1 VLCCNGSAP
10 LSKKVG
16 KVMPVYE
23 VQIVNT
29 YRVTAD
35 SPEQALGSYR
45 VVFEDIEPELVGLT
59 PEEVLEQDEFEFID
73 GKGEASEA

>member
-1 VLCCNGSAP
+1 MA
-10 LSKKVG
+10 
-16 KVMPVYE
+16 VYE

-45 VVFEDIEPELVGLT
+45 VSFEDVPLISVGLA
-59 PEEVLEQDEFEFID
+59 PEQVLSQDEFEFID

>member
-1 VLCCNGSAP
+1 
-10 LSKKVG
+10 
-16 KVMPVYE
+16 MPVYE
-23 VQIVNT
+23 VEIVNT
-29 YRVTAD
+29 YKVIAD

-59 PEEVLEQDEFEFID
+59 PEEVLDQDEFEFID

>member
-1 VLCCNGSAP
+1 
-10 LSKKVG
+10 
-16 KVMPVYE
+16 MPVYE
-23 VQIVNT
+23 VEIVNI

-45 VVFEDIEPELVGLT
+45 VVFEDVPLISVGLA
-59 PEEVLEQDEFEFID
+59 PEQVLSQDDFEFIG